1 MFILKSFLTRKKVS
15 CIPPIFHGNRFI
27 DDYREKTHWYESLFP
42 HQYSLIKNSSVLTN
56 YEIFTDE
63 SLLYITDAE
72 SEIGKIMKGNSS
84 TFHEILGTFL
94 TFLRDISILDLFPKF
109 ELVFTVLEVFV
120 CFLLEF
126 WLYPL
131 QYESHLSPEGLGKT
145 CCYFSTNSSVTD
157 SVIINLDNY
166 I

>member
-120 CFLLEF
+120 FFLLEF
-126 WLYPL
+126 
-131 QYESHLSPEGLGKT
+131 
-145 CCYFSTNSSVTD
+145 
-157 SVIINLDNY
+157 
-166 I
+166 